1 MPLTINDL
9 IQTSHN
15 TAKEKGWWDDSN
27 RNVGELLAL
36 VHSEIS
42 EALEV
47 YRIKGKDRLQEIW
60 EDEKG
65 KPEGFVTELADVIIR
80 IADLCGEFNLDLES
94 TLVKKMEFNKTR
106 PYRHGN
112 KKA

>member
-1 MPLTINDL
+1 MTLTINDL
-9 IQTSHN
+9 IQISHN

-36 VHSEIS
+36 IHSEIG

-47 YRIKGKDRLQEIW
+47 YRIKGKDGLKEIW
-60 EDEKG
+60 EDDKG

-94 TLVKKMEFNKTR
+94 TLIRKMEFNKTR

>member
-1 MPLTINDL
+1 MTLTINDL

-47 YRIKGKDRLQEIW
+47 YRIKGRDGLQEIW

>member
-1 MPLTINDL
+1 MTI
-9 IQTSHN
+9 
-15 TAKEKGWWDDSN
+15 KELCEQAHALAVSKGWYQDGC

-42 EALEV
+42 EALEE
-47 YRIKGKDRLQEIW
+47 YRSGYDLREISI
-60 EDEKG
+60 DSDG
-65 KPEGFVTELADVIIR
+65 KPIGFAIELADAVLR
-80 IADLCGEFNLDLES
+80 IADMCGALGIELEAAI
-94 TLVKKMEFNKTR
+94 LAKHEYNKTR